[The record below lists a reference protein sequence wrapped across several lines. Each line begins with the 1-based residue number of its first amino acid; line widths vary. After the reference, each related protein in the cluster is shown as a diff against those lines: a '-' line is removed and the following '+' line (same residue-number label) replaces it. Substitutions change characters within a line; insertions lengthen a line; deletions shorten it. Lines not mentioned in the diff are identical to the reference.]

1 MSERHREVQ
10 FWRVSSV
17 VTLHLCSVRDL
28 SKDAAK
34 KKTSVFML
42 ILWLSE
48 SKVQGW
54 RRSPHPLCFMWVRQA
69 VGANKL

>member
-17 VTLHLCSVRDL
+17 VALHLCSVRDL

-34 KKTSVFML
+34 QKRAFS
-42 ILWLSE
+42 
-48 SKVQGW
+48 
-54 RRSPHPLCFMWVRQA
+54 C
-69 VGANKL
+69 